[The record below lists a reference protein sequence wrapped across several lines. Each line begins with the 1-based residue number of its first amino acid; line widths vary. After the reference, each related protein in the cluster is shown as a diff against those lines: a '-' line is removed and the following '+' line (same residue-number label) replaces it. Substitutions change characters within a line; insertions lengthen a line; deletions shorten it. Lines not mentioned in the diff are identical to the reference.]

1 MTVIDT
7 STDSATTVA
16 DPVGRVRADL
26 VLGTDISH
34 ATNIDDALKIA
45 GLDWGITTVDG
56 DTGIS
61 VIGDDGEYSA
71 FAPNRKLLL
80 RDDKPI
86 VLGMVGAT
94 SYTVVEN
101 RTAFALAD
109 NARSMGAV
117 FTAAGELD
125 FGRKT
130 FVTMNLPEAG
140 IVIGGKDAIS
150 FDLRFRADHAGTGAV
165 TMELE
170 GTRLW
175 CLNGCTTRLS
185 LPIRWVIRHCSS
197 AEERIAAVS
206 TAMRGAF
213 RYAKEFAALGE
224 RLISSPM
231 RLDDYLVYIDQL
243 YPRPDDARKAAVT
256 RWEKRRSDLIGLYRT
271 SQLQQDAPGTAWSAV
286 AAATEYDQWF
296 RNARS
301 PESRARRQFTAGED
315 SFTTRAFGLIREMA
329 DA

>member
-1 MTVIDT
+1 MSVIDT
-7 STDSATTVA
+7 SPAAVTVNPSA
-16 DPVGRVRADL
+16 RVRADL
-26 VLGTDISH
+26 VLGSDISQ
-34 ATNIDDALKIA
+34 AADVDEALKIA
-45 GLDWGITTVDG
+45 GLDWGITTVAG
-56 DTGIS
+56 DTGLS
-61 VIGDDGEYSA
+61 VLGDDGEFSV

-94 SYTVVEN
+94 SYTVVDN
-101 RTAFALAD
+101 RTAFSLAD
-109 NARSMGAV
+109 DARKMGAV

-130 FVTMNLPEAG
+130 YVTMNLPEAG
-140 IVIGGKDAIS
+140 VVIGGKDAIS

-185 LPIRWVIRHCSS
+185 LPIRWVIRHSS
-197 AEERIAAVS
+197 TAEQRLATVS

-213 RYAKEFAALGE
+213 QYAKEFAALGE

-231 RLDDYLVYIDQL
+231 PLDQYLTYIDTL
-243 YPRPDDARKAAVT
+243 YPRPDAARKAAVT
-256 RWEKRRSDLIGLYRT
+256 RWEKRRDDLVGLYRT
-271 SQLQQDAPGTAWSAV
+271 SQLQQDTPGTAWSAV

-301 PESRARRQFTAGED
+301 AESRARRQFTAGEE
-315 SFTTRAFGLIREMA
+315 SFTARAFDLVQTMVA
-329 DA
+329 A